1 VTIERITTV
10 AVEAAVTVLS
20 ETIDSV
26 VASEKVTRQTN
37 EWKTRGKRTKR
48 LACVGNQGIVTHGL
62 CSLHNTPSQYIV

>member
-37 EWKTRGKRTKR
+37 EWKTRGRGRKDWHVLEIRESDR
-48 LACVGNQGIVTHGL
+48 
-62 CSLHNTPSQYIV
+62 SLTICRHNVHILST